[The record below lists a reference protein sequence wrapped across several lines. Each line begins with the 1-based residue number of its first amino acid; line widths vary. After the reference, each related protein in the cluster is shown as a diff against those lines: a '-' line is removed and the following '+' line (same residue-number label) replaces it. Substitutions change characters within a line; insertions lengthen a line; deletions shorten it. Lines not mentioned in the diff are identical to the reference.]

1 MSLGGFRWGYDHHSG
16 DTDPTMTTA
25 TLSHGPGS
33 PGAPARPGVQIAV
46 AGLTKRFGRLTAVD
60 NLDFTVE
67 PGRVTGFL
75 GPNGAG
81 KTTTLR
87 MLLGLVQPTA
97 GTATIGG
104 STYHDLAQPL
114 QTVGASLEASNFHPG
129 RSGRDHLRVLADA
142 SGIPTRRV
150 DELLELVGIPA
161 PARQRAGGYS
171 MGMRQRLALAAA
183 LLGDPQVLLLDEPAN
198 GLDPQGIHWM
208 RGLLRDFADRGG
220 AVLLSSHLLAEVQA
234 VADDIVVIGR
244 GRIVAQGP
252 VAELVDGLGAIAR
265 SLDDAALVAALEAA
279 GHAAAATASG
289 VVVEA
294 EPVDVARIALA
305 AGIVVTDLRPHGAQ
319 GLEDL
324 FLRLTADDAREV
336 AA

>member
-1 MSLGGFRWGYDHHSG
+1 MIR
-16 DTDPTMTTA
+16 
-25 TLSHGPGS
+25 
-33 PGAPARPGVQIAV
+33 VEN
-46 AGLTKRFGRLTAVD
+46 LTKRYGSVTAVD
-60 NLDFTVE
+60 GATFTVR
-67 PGRVTGFL
+67 PGTVTGFL

-81 KTTTLR
+81 KSTVMR
-87 MLLGLVQPTA
+87 MLTGLTPPTSGHATVLGRAYRDLPNA
-97 GTATIGG
+97 GSHVGVMLDA
-104 STYHDLAQPL
+104 SAQ
-114 QTVGASLEASNFHPG
+114 HPG
-129 RSGRDHLRVLADA
+129 RTGREALTLASIA
-142 SGIPTRRV
+142 IGVPRTRV
-150 DELLELVGIPA
+150 DEVLRLVGLTDDE
-161 PARQRAGGYS
+161 AGRRVRTYS
-171 MGMRQRLALAAA
+171 LGMRQRLGLAGAF
-183 LLGDPQVLLLDEPAN
+183 LGEPRVLVLDEPAN

-234 VADDIVVIGR
+234 VAYDIVVIGR

>member
-1 MSLGGFRWGYDHHSG
+1 MIR
-16 DTDPTMTTA
+16 
-25 TLSHGPGS
+25 
-33 PGAPARPGVQIAV
+33 VEN
-46 AGLTKRFGRLTAVD
+46 LTKRYGSVTAVD
-60 NLDFTVE
+60 GATFTVR
-67 PGRVTGFL
+67 PGTVTGFL

-81 KTTTLR
+81 KSTVMR
-87 MLLGLVQPTA
+87 MLTGLTPPTSGHATVLGRAYRDLPNA
-97 GTATIGG
+97 GSHVGVMLDA
-104 STYHDLAQPL
+104 SAQ
-114 QTVGASLEASNFHPG
+114 HPG
-129 RSGRDHLRVLADA
+129 RTGREALTLASIA
-142 SGIPTRRV
+142 IGVPRTRV
-150 DELLELVGIPA
+150 DEVLRLVGLTDDE
-161 PARQRAGGYS
+161 AGRRVRTYS
-171 MGMRQRLALAAA
+171 LGMRQRLGLAGAF
-183 LLGDPQVLLLDEPAN
+183 LGEPRVLVLDEPAN

>member
-1 MSLGGFRWGYDHHSG
+1 MIR
-16 DTDPTMTTA
+16 
-25 TLSHGPGS
+25 
-33 PGAPARPGVQIAV
+33 VEN
-46 AGLTKRFGRLTAVD
+46 LTKRYGSVTAVD
-60 NLDFTVE
+60 GATFTVR
-67 PGRVTGFL
+67 PGTVTGFL

-81 KTTTLR
+81 KSTVMR
-87 MLLGLVQPTA
+87 MLTGLTPPTSGHATVLGRAYRDLPNA
-97 GTATIGG
+97 GSHVGVMLDA
-104 STYHDLAQPL
+104 SAQ
-114 QTVGASLEASNFHPG
+114 HPG
-129 RSGRDHLRVLADA
+129 RTGREALTLASIA
-142 SGIPTRRV
+142 IGVPRTRV
-150 DELLELVGIPA
+150 DEVMRLVGLTDDE
-161 PARQRAGGYS
+161 AGRRVRTYS
-171 MGMRQRLALAAA
+171 LGMRQRLGLAGAF
-183 LLGDPQVLLLDEPAN
+183 LGDPRVLVLDEPAN

-265 SLDDAALVAALEAA
+265 SLDDAALLDALEAA